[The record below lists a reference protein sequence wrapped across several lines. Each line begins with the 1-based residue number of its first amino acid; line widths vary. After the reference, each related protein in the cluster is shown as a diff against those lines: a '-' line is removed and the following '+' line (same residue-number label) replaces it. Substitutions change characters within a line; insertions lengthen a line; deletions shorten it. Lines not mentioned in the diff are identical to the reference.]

1 MVYQFRGKI
10 LNNNDYPKWVDKKNN
25 NMNLQEVAQKYRIS
39 DNFLNSKDD
48 GLLVA
53 SKSIQDLIN
62 EINQDAK
69 RGIDENRKQSIITK
83 MEMLRDFL
91 KDVKNS
97 GV

>member
-1 MVYQFRGKI
+1 
-10 LNNNDYPKWVDKKNN
+10 
-25 NMNLQEVAQKYRIS
+25 MNLQEVAQKYRIS

-83 MEMLRDFL
+83 LEKLTDFC
-91 KDVKNS
+91 KDVKGS

>member
-1 MVYQFRGKI
+1 MR
-10 LNNNDYPKWVDKKNN
+10 
-25 NMNLQEVAQKYRIS
+25 LQDVCAKYRIS
-39 DNFLNSKDD
+39 DAYLNSKDD

-53 SKSIQDLIN
+53 ASSIEDLIK
-62 EINQDAK
+62 EINNSES

-83 MEMLRDFL
+83 MEQLINFL

>member
-1 MVYQFRGKI
+1 
-10 LNNNDYPKWVDKKNN
+10 
-25 NMNLQEVAQKYRIS
+25 MNLQEVAHKYRIS

-53 SKSIQDLIN
+53 AKSIQDLIN
-62 EINQDAK
+62 ELNEEAK

-83 MEMLRDFL
+83 MEMLVAFL

>member
-1 MVYQFRGKI
+1 
-10 LNNNDYPKWVDKKNN
+10 
-25 NMNLQEVAQKYRIS
+25 MNLQEVAHKYRIS

-53 SKSIQDLIN
+53 AKSIQDLIHELN
-62 EINQDAK
+62 EEAK

-83 MEMLRDFL
+83 MEMLVAFL

>member
-1 MVYQFRGKI
+1 MR
-10 LNNNDYPKWVDKKNN
+10 
-25 NMNLQEVAQKYRIS
+25 LQDVCTKYRVS

-53 SKSIQDLIN
+53 ATSIQDLIK
-62 EINQDAK
+62 EINNSEG
-69 RGIDENRKQSIITK
+69 RGIDENKKQTIITK
-83 MEMLRDFL
+83 METLVDFL

>member
-1 MVYQFRGKI
+1 
-10 LNNNDYPKWVDKKNN
+10 
-25 NMNLQEVAQKYRIS
+25 MNLQEVAHKYRIS

-53 SKSIQDLIN
+53 AKSIQDLIK
-62 EINQDAK
+62 EINNSEK
-69 RGIDENRKQSIITK
+69 RGIDENKKQSIITK
-83 MEMLRDFL
+83 MEQLVDFL

>member
-1 MVYQFRGKI
+1 
-10 LNNNDYPKWVDKKNN
+10 
-25 NMNLQEVAQKYRIS
+25 MNLQEVAQKYRIS

-53 SKSIQDLIN
+53 AKSIQDLIN

>member
-1 MVYQFRGKI
+1 MR
-10 LNNNDYPKWVDKKNN
+10 
-25 NMNLQEVAQKYRIS
+25 LQDVCTKYRVS

-53 SKSIQDLIN
+53 ASSIEDLIK
-62 EINQDAK
+62 EINNSEG
-69 RGIDENRKQSIITK
+69 RGIDENKKQTIITK
-83 MEMLRDFL
+83 METLVDFL